1 MMLHQLLLP
10 LNKDYRFLI
19 ENNYFLLLFSPHG
32 FCQCNSSP
40 ILFSFFFFLWSSN
53 VFLFP
58 PSVSLCGYWEDT
70 HSAASKGRCQWV
82 AIHQVC
88 VCVCVWLVC
97 VVMNVSNS
105 LEPLFQDLWPQR
117 GDNIN
122 IPVLN
127 SLHLHLVHYSQSL
140 LRYNSPWVL
149 MYLSRLHGKREI
161 QLKLCSVIYII
172 VESENRTAS
181 SSVCFHSFK
190 FFT

>member
-1 MMLHQLLLP
+1 MFGIQRTYKGSSVCIKGAQWWQMMLHQLLLP

-88 VCVCVWLVC
+88 VCVCVCVIGVC
-97 VVMNVSNS
+97 RH
-105 LEPLFQDLWPQR
+105 ECQQ
-117 GDNIN
+117 
-122 IPVLN
+122 
-127 SLHLHLVHYSQSL
+127 L
-140 LRYNSPWVL
+140 LR
-149 MYLSRLHGKREI
+149 
-161 QLKLCSVIYII
+161 
-172 VESENRTAS
+172 AS
-181 SSVCFHSFK
+181 FPRFVTSARWQYKYPCAE
-190 FFT
+190 